1 MLGWFSPPA
10 ARASCSNL
18 RSACGSFTAFPRNL
32 IATRRPSF
40 RSRATTT
47 RPIPPRPS
55 SSWIAKRC
63 CSSWRGSP
71 GEFCRTDSSTACP
84 SSPCSAPRSS
94 QPRPAVLDGM
104 DCANTPTRR
113 VMVVARETDSAALF
127 ARFGPLAF
135 RSGSRASRARVSAA
149 QQSNG
154 RGEVTFSAVIRRC
167 IRSKAESHKRFR
179 HGLKSGHHGQ
189 TSDLLTY
196 RVACRGVC
204 DSGGIGKTPR
214 EARTQGGA
222 IKLRFDSN
230 GAGQ

>member
-1 MLGWFSPPA
+1 MVQPARCARLLFEPAKRVRVVHRVPKELDPPPVDRASDRARPRPGPSLRGRALPGSRSAAA
-10 ARASCSNL
+10 ARCVGPRAS
-18 RSACGSFTAFPRNL
+18 SAGR
-32 IATRRPSF
+32 IRP
-40 RSRATTT
+40 
-47 RPIPPRPS
+47 PHPPRHRAP
-55 SSWIAKRC
+55 R
-63 CSSWRGSP
+63 
-71 GEFCRTDSSTACP
+71 
-84 SSPCSAPRSS
+84 PRSS

-104 DCANTPTRR
+104 ECANTPTRR

-149 QQSNG
+149 QQSNR
-154 RGEVTFSAVIRRC
+154 RGEVTFSEVIRRC
-167 IRSKAESHKRFR
+167 IRSKAESHKQFR

-189 TSDLLTY
+189 TSALLTY
-196 RVACRGVC
+196 RVTCRGVC